1 MQNYQPRMQKPLK
14 WQHLAP
20 CTLKFLMESASSLNI
35 SHIRVQT
42 HFIYWKALSKWQM
55 LEFEDFRTAASGIWK
70 WVCWDKSKRRLR
82 TVKSGWKSIVASS
95 VCSTLCNTIV
105 LQSITHSNQ
114 VRVWTLSQ
122 KSLGQGLDSKKHWT
136 CHQSITDHSCLYP
149 MVTLDSC
156 QSNKHIFGL

>member
-105 LQSITHSNQ
+105 LQSITHSFSASHHLILIKLESGRCPRSPWDRGWT
-114 VRVWTLSQ
+114 VRNTGRVTSPSQ
-122 KSLGQGLDSKKHWT
+122 TIHVYIQW
-136 CHQSITDHSCLYP
+136 
-149 MVTLDSC
+149 
-156 QSNKHIFGL
+156 